1 MDLNYEKYKKIKEL
15 KRKRDK
21 YIKNKGFSL
30 FNFLNMQ
37 YNLINYVE
45 SEKIFWERFLK
56 DMIYKYDFFEKRI
69 NKSNSIQELKNIE
82 IEFDNLKK
90 YMNNN

>member
-82 IEFDNLKK
+82 IEIDNLKK